1 MTRMSRMQSFQVSRS
16 VGPRQTRKSS
26 LQQFSLILSSGSHLF
41 VSWTSSI
48 GVEFAP
54 YLPGCGSASILHL
67 SPLLNSP
74 PTSLILLMEMASSQ
88 SLMSQWSTSFREL
101 LLRYAYLTSSIHIIL
116 ISSLIHRN
124 TVQILLL
131 SSSHSGTQD
140 THPHLLSH
148 LPAVSSQS
156 RPILH
161 HASAY
166 SVYSAILLPS
176 CEIILAESFSRSS
189 V

>member
-1 MTRMSRMQSFQVSRS
+1 MRRYNPHLSVAVLCESRNCQ
-16 VGPRQTRKSS
+16 
-26 LQQFSLILSSGSHLF
+26 GSH
-41 VSWTSSI
+41 WQSS
-48 GVEFAP
+48 F
-54 YLPGCGSASILHL
+54 HQW
-67 SPLLNSP
+67 
-74 PTSLILLMEMASSQ
+74 PTSLILLTEMASSR

-101 LLRYAYLTSSIHIIL
+101 LLRYAYLTASIHIIL

-131 SSSHSGTQD
+131 SSSHLGTQD
-140 THPHLLSH
+140 THPHLLPH

-176 CEIILAESFSRSS
+176 CKIVLAESFSRSS